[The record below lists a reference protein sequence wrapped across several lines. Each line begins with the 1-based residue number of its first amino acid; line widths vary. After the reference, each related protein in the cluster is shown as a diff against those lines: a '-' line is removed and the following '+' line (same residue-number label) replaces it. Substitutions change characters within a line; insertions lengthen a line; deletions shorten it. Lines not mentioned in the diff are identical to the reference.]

1 MMQPILPLS
10 DLLASSR
17 GVLHRGGVGAG
28 AMPNWARGFPQQPSQ
43 HSPLPWVST
52 IYYSGLELLYILW
65 GYMELAYILWRYSR
79 QQLPRWGR
87 HPASAFWHFPPNFP
101 PDFRRMSC
109 RTSSPELAARAPQR
123 RSNLIQQK
131 RERKINTITDASN
144 KMWESL
150 SAGYHWS
157 EKCSCK
163 SLWVKNTSFHVHGGD
178 ETGAFIDY
186 SQSIWPPFIV

>member
-1 MMQPILPLS
+1 MRSASILQVFQGDFLHIFLFAKDDAACPALS

-17 GVLHRGGVGAG
+17 GVLYRGGVGAR

-52 IYYSGLELLYILW
+52 IYYSGLEI
-65 GYMELAYILWRYSR
+65 AYILCGYMGLAYMLCGYSR

-123 RSNLIQQK
+123 LQPAAQPDTAENFISKQ
-131 RERKINTITDASN
+131 ERNINTIT
-144 KMWESL
+144 ESVL
-150 SAGYHWS
+150 QMQATRY
-157 EKCSCK
+157 EKV
-163 SLWVKNTSFHVHGGD
+163 WVLV
-178 ETGAFIDY
+178 FID
-186 SQSIWPPFIV
+186 